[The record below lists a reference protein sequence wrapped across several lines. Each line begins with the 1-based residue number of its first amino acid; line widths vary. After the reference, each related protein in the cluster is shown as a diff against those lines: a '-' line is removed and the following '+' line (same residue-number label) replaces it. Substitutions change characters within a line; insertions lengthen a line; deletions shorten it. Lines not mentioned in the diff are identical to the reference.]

1 MQRPLNS
8 GNTPTSSGPK
18 GSLGHEGGS
27 PLRT

>member
-1 MQRPLNS
+1 MQRPPSS
-8 GNTPTSSGPK
+8 GNTLMRSGPK